1 MNEEFQVLSNK
12 AVKYLHDATIVSR
25 MAHWTVVGANF
36 YEFHLMT
43 DRAYNDLADLMDP
56 LVEQLRACGFVP
68 TFDLFKGPGID
79 LPHYDCHYLG
89 ELVLD
94 YLLAL
99 DGVIGLY
106 YNFAEEHSKDPRL
119 VGVGN
124 QLQGMSSTVLQLIY
138 LFQSYLARQHPEF
151 TVFTASYSKPS
162 DT

>member
-1 MNEEFQVLSNK
+1 MHEELEVLSRK
-12 AVKYLHDATIVSR
+12 TVKYLNDASIVSR
-25 MAHWTVVGANF
+25 MAHWTVVGQNF

-43 DRAYNDLADLMDP
+43 ERTYNELAELMDP

-68 TFDLFKGPGID
+68 TFELFKGPGID
-79 LPHYDCHYLG
+79 LIDYDCHSLG

-124 QLQGMSSTVLQLIY
+124 QLQGMSSTVLTLIY
-138 LFQSYLARQHPEF
+138 LFQSYLA
-151 TVFTASYSKPS
+151 
-162 DT
+162 